1 MGSSGNP
8 TDTPLSA
15 ASSGVFLQCCTT
27 CGPDHPMWCMVLALV
42 VLGAGGDELAPI
54 RNTAIRNTV
63 AKHER
68 LHTVLGSAV
77 SIMHAMGRMHA
88 AAYNGMAA
96 GPSQLHRPHAM
107 LLGMVMLLGYVQQ
120 KAIVEQAPGPVSSPS
135 PPPCTC
141 KARRRHAGWCGAQH
155 AASCGRACVLQVG
168 THMDQMQ
175 LLLRSVLQPASAVGS
190 RACPNAREPQ
200 RPGGLSREP
209 VPIATHGRCVFEWT
223 AAMARCRAS
232 ALHGPAANA
241 KSHCRPNHEAGA
253 DAGAGVV
260 RRVRPYTWC

>member
-27 CGPDHPMWCMVLALV
+27 CGTDHPMWCMVMALV

-120 KAIVEQAPGPVSSPS
+120 
-135 PPPCTC
+135 
-141 KARRRHAGWCGAQH
+141 
-155 AASCGRACVLQVG
+155 
-168 THMDQMQ
+168 
-175 LLLRSVLQPASAVGS
+175 
-190 RACPNAREPQ
+190 Q
-200 RPGGLSREP
+200 R
-209 VPIATHGRCVFEWT
+209 
-223 AAMARCRAS
+223 
-232 ALHGPAANA
+232 
-241 KSHCRPNHEAGA
+241 
-253 DAGAGVV
+253 
-260 RRVRPYTWC
+260 